1 MAPPPLKIAQP
12 FMAGFTVRECS
23 KSRQGR
29 KILADGHHCARP
41 SIFLSSL
48 AGLLPL
54 FDAIPSH
61 EWLGYC
67 HRIAPQLCRLRA
79 SVSWTAG
86 ASAARPRFRPHK
98 NLSHQLYSPSARKR
112 RPQRRQARPIC
123 RTPNQNIFQPRRG
136 GIFRSLQTATMM
148 SLLTE
153 LCPLLNGD
161 ATNMSALT
169 GLGKSG
175 LPPCS
180 IRASCVARK
189 SKLNSS
195 RSSTANCL
203 WILADSHGR
212 RRSNWVETT
221 VPRGQGA
228 GRVRPPTGF
237 LALTD
242 QSPWGV

>member
-1 MAPPPLKIAQP
+1 MTEVIIQPQPRRGLGAGGVMMGGGAENGGGVEKGVASIMCAQTTAKWVGRQGRFAVLKVKPKPNQWRQRWAGGMAPPPLKIAQP

-41 SIFLSSL
+41 PIFLSSL

-112 RPQRRQARPIC
+112 RHR
-123 RTPNQNIFQPRRG
+123 
-136 GIFRSLQTATMM
+136 
-148 SLLTE
+148 
-153 LCPLLNGD
+153 
-161 ATNMSALT
+161 
-169 GLGKSG
+169 
-175 LPPCS
+175 
-180 IRASCVARK
+180 
-189 SKLNSS
+189 S
-195 RSSTANCL
+195 RSA
-203 WILADSHGR
+203 
-212 RRSNWVETT
+212 
-221 VPRGQGA
+221 GA
-228 GRVRPPTGF
+228 LQVRPTVWRF
-237 LALTD
+237 NLTVTA
-242 QSPWGV
+242 SEMRPVGTLF

>member
-1 MAPPPLKIAQP
+1 MRMATIAH
-12 FMAGFTVRECS
+12 
-23 KSRQGR
+23 
-29 KILADGHHCARP
+29 GHQFFCRP
-41 SIFLSSL
+41 SRDFYLCLTRYPAMNGWAIVIASL
-48 AGLLPL
+48 HDFVACAPACLGL
-54 FDAIPSH
+54 
-61 EWLGYC
+61 
-67 HRIAPQLCRLRA
+67 R
-79 SVSWTAG
+79 G

-175 LPPCS
+175 FPPCS

-228 GRVRPPTGF
+228 GRVRAPTSF